1 MALYVQVGHEEG
13 LLCHENESEVEIEGD
28 LGEHEDVQ
36 EGRLSSIYEYK
47 PLAPEDQIL
56 HYQEIQIDCQLG
68 LQE

>member
-1 MALYVQVGHEEG
+1 MVLYIQVGHEEG
-13 LLCHENESEVEIEGD
+13 HLCHENESEVEGD
-28 LGEHEDVQ
+28 LGKHEEVQ
-36 EGRLSSIYEYK
+36 GHLSLVCKYK